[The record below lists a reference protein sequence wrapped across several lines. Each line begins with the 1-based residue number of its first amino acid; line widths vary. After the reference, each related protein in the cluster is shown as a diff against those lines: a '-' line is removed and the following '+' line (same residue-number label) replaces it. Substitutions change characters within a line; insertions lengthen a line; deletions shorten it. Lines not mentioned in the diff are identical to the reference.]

1 MTRCECHDSPRRL
14 LTCNSES
21 ASQPLGC
28 RSNIPRG
35 KCKGHAFQ
43 GRRTPQLRLWEVS
56 TEIPPQ
62 EVRPLVVPALVIRTM
77 ITGYLRQ
84 FAKLGVLPFSEYMEG
99 QNFYCMMG
107 VCAASSG
114 LDDKHIDIKC
124 LKHIKMTVPHVAN
137 RTSCAANL
145 FAHSSDSKSSTK
157 TSTQLAGDRF
167 KADTF
172 DTLSTD
178 TYAPNQSLLLQV
190 SD

>member
-1 MTRCECHDSPRRL
+1 MFQECHDSPRRL

-35 KCKGHAFQ
+35 QCKGHAFQ

-77 ITGYLRQ
+77 ITGYLQQ

-124 LKHIKMTVPHVAN
+124 LKHIKNDSASCCKQDFMCGKIFLRTVLTRNPPRKHK
-137 RTSCAANL
+137 RSFELGT
-145 FAHSSDSKSSTK
+145 D
-157 TSTQLAGDRF
+157 
-167 KADTF
+167 
-172 DTLSTD
+172 LS
-178 TYAPNQSLLLQV
+178 
-190 SD
+190 